1 MEPGQHTNPLEEAL
15 SHGSRRVAELAS
27 LTGAMAQVV
36 LQRRALHNAR
46 NAADHQAA
54 TRILDEQ
61 ERLIYQEARL
71 SWAPA
76 HDPQWLGTADLL
88 ETGRAWASAAS
99 HADAD
104 PAAASAMR
112 KCEGRLRVLHP
123 YAMARYDRL
132 RADGMSPLD
141 AMHETA
147 PFFSYSPDARVGD
160 PVPARLALADSTADT
175 AQDASTAD
183 QAPGNPAEPEPA
195 PVDDQQAE
203 HRGRQIVVRLQSGAR
218 AAGRPELGADE
229 LVMVLEATTNL
240 PGEVIDKLTRQAAAG
255 SSARSEDH
263 RALDAERARAAD
275 LDGAIDLAATTSAD
289 ERTTGLTG
297 AQHDTSLADS
307 ARAHASADR
316 SAAQLAALSFP
327 HSASDA
333 ARAASTARTR
343 RPARAPARNPTSEI
357 AKRPG
362 QSV

>member
-46 NAADHQAA
+46 KAADHQTA

-61 ERLIYQEARL
+61 ERLIHQETRL

-76 HDPQWLGTADLL
+76 HDPQWLATADLL

-99 HADAD
+99 HADTD

-112 KCEGRLRVLHP
+112 KCEERLRVLHP

-160 PVPARLALADSTADT
+160 PVPARLALAVSTADT

-183 QAPGNPAEPEPA
+183 HAPSNPAGPEPA
-195 PVDDQQAE
+195 PDHDQQAE
-203 HRGRQIVVRLQSGAR
+203 HRGRQIIARLQSGAR
-218 AAGRPELGADE
+218 AAGRPELGTDE
-229 LVMVLEATTNL
+229 LAMVLEATTNL
-240 PGEVIDKLTRQAAAG
+240 PVEVIDKLARQAAAEG
-255 SSARSEDH
+255 RARSEEH
-263 RALDAERARAAD
+263 RAADAERARAAD
-275 LDGAIDLAATTSAD
+275 LDGAIDLAATAPAD

-297 AQHDTSLADS
+297 AQHDAGTADS
-307 ARAHASADR
+307 AWARAGAGR

-327 HSASDA
+327 RSATDA
-333 ARAASTARTR
+333 VPAAATARAR
-343 RPARAPARNPTSEI
+343 RPARAPARNPTPEI

-362 QSV
+362 QSA